1 MSLDTSSGTQEYEV
15 GRRDTVLSVLSTQ
28 DPIYKG
34 EGSVGGS
41 IPKIWEAA
49 SFEQHG
55 PPLLKTWWPVLL
67 SVILAVLFTLSLCY
81 HSFGSSLSGI
91 RLRRL
96 GGRESEEEGDLPIPP
111 SPDLAELCHSLGDW
125 TPDFPS
131 HGGPRASPDLVEAVL
146 ASVDWTPD
154 FPSHGGPRAS
164 PDLVEAVLASVEGT
178 PEFPSHGGPR
188 ASPDLVEAVLAS
200 VEAEDESGGEAA
212 SQPALATFDSSV
224 ETFVSG
230 TGVKRLLPE
239 EDSSEA
245 ESPGPSSK
253 IARTTVEQT
262 SSPESVHVGDEEC
275 QTGQMPSAQ
284 PAAGPPVEDPQST
297 VFETA
302 CQPSTSSSTVPALDE
317 GASTSL
323 GASGRLAPLMHE
335 RDPPQKHPFVRRP
348 VLQPGVEAPP
358 FSSRCLK
365 HTYHA
370 PRDLCL
376 ILRIMRELFRKKE
389 LDLAGACNL
398 VFTAQE
404 LARLAYVGMTVD
416 VSRFKPVRAVE
427 YLGDA
432 IEQLKSGNPL
442 PEDVVVDL
450 KRNMLCSGNSPSRF
464 KASSWDPW
472 RDDDRE
478 SPN

>member
-1 MSLDTSSGTQEYEV
+1 MSLDTSSGTQEYAV
-15 GRRDTVLSVLSTQ
+15 SRQDTVLSVFSTE

-49 SFEQHG
+49 SFGQHG
-55 PPLLKTWWPVLL
+55 PPSLKTWWPVLL
-67 SVILAVLFTLSLCY
+67 SVVLAVLFTLSLCY
-81 HSFGSSLSGI
+81 HSFGSSLSGT
-91 RLRRL
+91 RLRQL
-96 GGRESEEEGDLPIPP
+96 GESENEEDGDLPIPP
-111 SPDLAELCHSLGDW
+111 SPDLAELCYSLGDW

-164 PDLVEAVLASVEGT
+164 PDLVEAVLAS
-178 PEFPSHGGPR
+178 
-188 ASPDLVEAVLAS
+188 A
-200 VEAEDESGGEAA
+200 EAEDESGDEAA
-212 SQPALATFDSSV
+212 SQPALATFDSSLGA
-224 ETFVSG
+224 FVSG

-239 EDSSEA
+239 EDASEA
-245 ESPGPSSK
+245 EGPGPSSK
-253 IARTTVEQT
+253 VARTQSPTTVEQT
-262 SSPESVHVGDEEC
+262 SSPEPVHVGDEEC

-323 GASGRLAPLMHE
+323 GASGRLAPLVHE

-348 VLQPGVEAPP
+348 VLQPSVEAAQ
-358 FSSRCLK
+358 FSPHCLK

-389 LDLAGACNL
+389 ISLACAYNL
-398 VFTAQE
+398 VCRAQE
-404 LARLAYVGMTVD
+404 LARLAYASMTVD

-427 YLGDA
+427 YLGRRFMALCDA

-450 KRNMLCSGNSPSRF
+450 KRRILCLRNSPSRF
-464 KASSWDPW
+464 KVSSWDPW

-478 SPN
+478 SSN